1 MGTADGSDLE
11 DQNMSSSQPAE
22 IQLTPFQSENIA
34 TNQQAIP
41 LPYLAGTR
49 VIALRWITPATNEV
63 TTQAQGGGK
72 KG

>member
-1 MGTADGSDLE
+1 
-11 DQNMSSSQPAE
+11 MSSTSQPAQ
-22 IQLTPFQSENIA
+22 IQLLPFQAENLA

-49 VIALRWITPATNEV
+49 VIALRWITSATSEV
-63 TTQAQGGGK
+63 TTQAQGTGK